1 MVEPAT
7 FQITALG
14 AQGDGIANGTVGT
27 VFVPF
32 ALPGE
37 RWARESSGFALQGP
51 PSPERQTAPCRHF
64 GTCGGCVAQH
74 LTPAAYA
81 RWKRQILV
89 DAFQKADINA
99 AVAPLR
105 TISPGS
111 RRRLVLS
118 ARMLPSGV
126 AVGYHARGSD
136 RLLAIEECTIAD
148 PMIIEALPAL
158 HQLAARLLPRRDEMR
173 MTVTRCDAGLDVA
186 IEGGKKDIDA
196 ADRAVLADVTAK
208 ARILRLS
215 ADRDVVIRH
224 ADPVLTMGT
233 VKVVPPPNVF
243 LQASVEAERALIEL
257 VSAAVGK
264 AKAVVDLFAGL
275 GTFALPL
282 ALKARVL
289 AVDSDASALGALD
302 AAARNSQGLKP
313 IEIRTRD
320 LVREPLARKELE
332 GFDAVVFDPPR
343 AGAETQ
349 AAMLAKS
356 AVAKVVAV
364 SCNPTS
370 LARDAGILLDGG
382 YELESLTPIDQFLYS
397 HHLEAVAVFARPSG
411 KKRKR

>member
-7 FQITALG
+7 FEITALG
-14 AQGDGIANGTVGT
+14 AQGDGIATGPTGT

-51 PSPERQTAPCRHF
+51 SSPERQTAPCRHF

-126 AVGYHARGSD
+126 AIGYHARGSD

-148 PMIIEALPAL
+148 PMIIEAMPAL

-224 ADPVLTMGT
+224 ADPILTMGT

-264 AKAVVDLFAGL
+264 AKAVVDLFSGL

-289 AVDSDASALGALD
+289 AVDSDAAALGALD

-356 AVAKVVAV
+356 TVAKVVAV

>member
-1 MVEPAT
+1 MADAET
-7 FQITALG
+7 FAITALG
-14 AQGDGIANGTVGT
+14 AQGDGIASGAAGT

-37 RWARESSGFALQGP
+37 RWARAASGFAMRSE
-51 PSPERQTAPCRHF
+51 PSPDRQTAPCRHF
-64 GTCGGCVAQH
+64 GVCGGCVAQH
-74 LTPAAYA
+74 MTPSAYA

-105 TISPGS
+105 TISSGS

-126 AVGYHARGSD
+126 AIGFHERASD
-136 RLLAIEECTIAD
+136 RLLPIDECTIAD

-158 HQLAARLLPRRDEMR
+158 RQLAGRLLPRRDEMR
-173 MTVTRCDAGLDVA
+173 MTVTRCDTGLEVA
-186 IEGGKKDIDA
+186 IEGGKEAIDA
-196 ADRAVLADVTAK
+196 ADRAMLADVTAK
-208 ARILRLS
+208 ARILRL
-215 ADRDVVIRH
+215 AVDRDVVIRH
-224 ADPVLTMGT
+224 GDPILTIGT

-243 LQASVEAERALIEL
+243 LQASAEAERALIEL
-257 VSAAVGK
+257 VLAAVGK
-264 AKAVVDLFAGL
+264 AKAVADLFSGL
-275 GTFALPL
+275 GTFSLPL
-282 ALKARVL
+282 AAKARVL
-289 AVDSDASALGALD
+289 AVDSDAVALGALD
-302 AAARNSQGLKP
+302 AAARNTQGLKP

-320 LVREPLARKELE
+320 LMREPLARKELE

-356 AVAKVVAV
+356 TVGKVVAV

-382 YELESLTPIDQFLYS
+382 FELVELTPIDQFLYS
-397 HHLEAVAVFARPSG
+397 HHLEAVAVFARGSG